1 MMNSTCPL
9 MTQHSTRPRVA
20 CQRASRSAPTPRSTA
35 GSRAISSTATTTP
48 YPASRPKASPRVVSA
63 PPGPTIARVECHH
76 RARTAAVPAA
86 ISASVAVGPTL
97 FKEDAVSVYLDRLGR
112 QRPGRGTGQHRAV
125 RDRILAAVARA
136 VNPAVRDLADGA
148 AHVGADGAEGL
159 DLARRRLGDHGQL
172 GREDLPPA
180 DRDGAGGGERA
191 GRRAACGGRGGGR
204 RRGGRAGRGGRAAG
218 PAAGRGAG
226 DAR

>member
-9 MTQHSTRPRVA
+9 ITQHSTRPRVE
-20 CQRASRSAPTPRSTA
+20 CQRASRSAPTPRSTG
-35 GSRAISSTATTTP
+35 GSRAISSTATTTK
-48 YPASRPKASPRVVSA
+48 YPASRPRPSPRVVSA

-76 RARTAAVPAA
+76 RARTPAVPAE

-97 FKEDAVSVYLDRLGR
+97 FKEDAVSGYLDRLGR

-136 VNPAVRDLADGA
+136 VNSAVRDLVDGA

-159 DLARRRLGDHGQL
+159 ELARLRLGDHGQL
-172 GREDLPPA
+172 GVEDLPPA
-180 DRDGAGGGERA
+180 DRDVAGGRRRPGP
-191 GRRAACGGRGGGR
+191 RAAGGGRGGAR
-204 RRGGRAGRGGRAAG
+204 RRGARAARGTG
-218 PAAGRGAG
+218 PAARGRVG
-226 DAR
+226 DGR